1 MNKKLI
7 VYIQGWVLLIEGA
20 AMQLSTVVGLIH
32 REWEFA
38 KYFLFIGLILI
49 ALGVVL
55 VIKKPKSNVMYLK
68 DGFACTALSWVV
80 LSVAGCLPLWIS
92 RTIPHFIDAVFET
105 VSGFTTTG
113 ATILTEIE
121 HLPRCMLFWRSFSHF
136 LGGMGVVVFLLAII
150 PRLGGNQ
157 SINLMKAEST
167 GPAVSKSMP
176 KLRNYAALLYG
187 IYGGLTLLECILL
200 LCGGMNMFDAV
211 TTSFSTAGTGGFM
224 VYNDSMARFSPYLQ
238 TVVAVF
244 MMLFGVNFYI
254 YIVLLMRRFKLA
266 VKNEELWVYLG
277 VTVGAT
283 VNVML
288 AAVKA
293 RGLTVIE
300 NAAKEP
306 HIVDLA
312 NFLNSMGADVRG
324 AGTDV
329 IKIRGVDHM
338 HGCDYSV
345 IPDQIEAGTYMA
357 AVAACGGD
365 VLVRNVVPKHLESII
380 AKLVEAGVRVEEHDD
395 AVRVIAD
402 KPLTKVNIKTMPHP
416 GFPTD
421 MQPQMAAALCL
432 ANGTSIVSEGVWDS
446 RFKYVDQ
453 LTRMGAHI
461 EVNGK
466 VAIIQGVDHLNGCP
480 VKAYDLRAGAAMIIA
495 GLAAKGHTE
504 IENIIFIDR
513 GYENVVEKFS
523 ALGADIS
530 REPILDHPD
539 KIQNAG

>member
-7 VYIQGWVLLIEGA
+7 VYILGWVLLIEGA

-32 REWEFA
+32 HEWEFA

-49 ALGVVL
+49 ALGVLL
-55 VIKKPKSNVMYLK
+55 VIKKPQSNVMYLK

-113 ATILTEIE
+113 ATILVEIE

-167 GPAVSKSMP
+167 GPSVSKSMP

-200 LCGGMNMFDAV
+200 LCGGMNIFDAV

-277 VTVGAT
+277 ITVGAT
-283 VNVML
+283 VIIALDLVMNRMYSGDVSRSFLQSFFYITSVGSSTGMAITDVNQWPELSKAIVLIVTCIGACAGSTGGGFKVSRLLILLKGVRKEFALILHPRTVRTVKMDSKKITHEVTRSVSVYFAIYMAIIIVTTILISINGFDFTTSLTSVLATLNNTGPGMSVVGSTGNYAGFSVFSKIVFCFNML
-288 AAVKA
+288 AG
-293 RGLTVIE
+293 RLE
-300 NAAKEP
+300 LYP
-306 HIVDLA
+306 
-312 NFLNSMGADVRG
+312 FL
-324 AGTDV
+324 
-329 IKIRGVDHM
+329 
-338 HGCDYSV
+338 
-345 IPDQIEAGTYMA
+345 
-357 AVAACGGD
+357 
-365 VLVRNVVPKHLESII
+365 L
-380 AKLVEAGVRVEEHDD
+380 
-395 AVRVIAD
+395 
-402 KPLTKVNIKTMPHP
+402 
-416 GFPTD
+416 
-421 MQPQMAAALCL
+421 
-432 ANGTSIVSEGVWDS
+432 
-446 RFKYVDQ
+446 
-453 LTRMGAHI
+453 
-461 EVNGK
+461 
-466 VAIIQGVDHLNGCP
+466 
-480 VKAYDLRAGAAMIIA
+480 
-495 GLAAKGHTE
+495 
-504 IENIIFIDR
+504 IFIP
-513 GYENVVEKFS
+513 S
-523 ALGADIS
+523 AWK
-530 REPILDHPD
+530 R
-539 KIQNAG
+539 N

>member
-283 VNVML
+283 V
-288 AAVKA
+288 
-293 RGLTVIE
+293 
-300 NAAKEP
+300 
-306 HIVDLA
+306 
-312 NFLNSMGADVRG
+312 
-324 AGTDV
+324 
-329 IKIRGVDHM
+329 
-338 HGCDYSV
+338 
-345 IPDQIEAGTYMA
+345 
-357 AVAACGGD
+357 
-365 VLVRNVVPKHLESII
+365 II
-380 AKLVEAGVRVEEHDD
+380 ALDLV
-395 AVRVIAD
+395 
-402 KPLTKVNIKTMPHP
+402 
-416 GFPTD
+416 
-421 MQPQMAAALCL
+421 
-432 ANGTSIVSEGVWDS
+432 
-446 RFKYVDQ
+446 
-453 LTRMGAHI
+453 
-461 EVNGK
+461 
-466 VAIIQGVDHLNGCP
+466 LNHM
-480 VKAYDLRAGAAMIIA
+480 Y
-495 GLAAKGHTE
+495 
-504 IENIIFIDR
+504 R
-513 GYENVVEKFS
+513 G
-523 ALGADIS
+523 DIS
-530 REPILDHPD
+530 RSFLESFFYITSVGSSTGMAITDVNKWPELSKAIVLIVTCIGACAGSTGGGFKVSRLLILFKGVRKEFALILHPHTVRTVKMD
-539 KIQNAG
+539 SKKITHEVTRSVSVYFAIYMAIIIVTTILISINGFDFTTSFTSVLATLNNTGPGMNIVGSTGNYAGFSVFSKIVFCFNMLAGRLELYPFLLIFIPSAWKRS